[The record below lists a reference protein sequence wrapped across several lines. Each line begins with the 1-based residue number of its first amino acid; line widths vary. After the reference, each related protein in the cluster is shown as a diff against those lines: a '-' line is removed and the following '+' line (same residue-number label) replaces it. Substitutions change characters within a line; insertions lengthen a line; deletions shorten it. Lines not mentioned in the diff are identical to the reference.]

1 MTLEELKADVARDL
15 VEAQAREKA
24 IGLVETA
31 ADAIAALRLPVGLD
45 VEDGVLVLRLWVTRA
60 EIAGTLKE
68 IPEECRVAPVVEGC
82 SNPALTEPEAPVQS
96 APSAD
101 VVPASAPAP
110 EPVATGPWAKDE
122 EAKALELAAQ
132 GQPVK
137 EIAAVLGRPF
147 QSVNT
152 KLRYLRQ
159 KAEPASDSGAAES
172 PAEEVTPAPEPE
184 PEGTAPQA
192 GPIALPADAPVAL
205 KLVQTHLDKLGYG
218 DGWSPM
224 RDFALYEALSS
235 GRDFPAIAEELGASE
250 DACRRRRAQLRFHP
264 SWDTGSRLLKIL
276 AHRAG
281 QALQARG

>member
-1 MTLEELKADVARDL
+1 MTLEDLKAGVIRDL
-15 VEAQAREKA
+15 AEAQAREKA
-24 IGLVETA
+24 IGLVEVT
-31 ADAIAALRLPVGLD
+31 ADAIAKLRLPVGLD
-45 VEDGVLVLRLWVTRA
+45 VEDGALVLRLWAGRA
-60 EIAGTLKE
+60 EIAGTLTE
-68 IPEECRVAPVVEGC
+68 IAEECRVAPVVEGC

-101 VVPASAPAP
+101 VVPAPAP
-110 EPVATGPWAKDE
+110 EPAATGPWTKDE

-137 EIAAVLGRPF
+137 EIAVVLGRPF

-159 KAEPASDSGAAES
+159 KAEPASDGGAAES
-172 PAEEVTPAPEPE
+172 PAEEAAPAPEPE
-184 PEGTAPQA
+184 PEGTAPET

-218 DGWSPM
+218 DGWSPR